1 MSGYLHKLATRA
13 LGQHT
18 AAKPRVT
25 PLFGEAALG
34 PIDGGAAAA
43 HDDLAVPDDSERQPI
58 VSVPAPAQPM
68 ALAHALPARDDAA
81 AVKPAGPRG
90 EHIPAV
96 LSVATTYPDQATPE
110 AERAV
115 EMPRH
120 STASALPIEVP
131 LTHAVPQRHDPNAAA
146 IQRESAARFETVAVT
161 AQIGIDRPA
170 PRPSASTPDGMPV
183 SGAATAPAP
192 TGLRLRAE
200 RALSID
206 ETKPAPR
213 TAAARVSIEQ
223 DLDAPSSGVAVIA
236 LRAPRT
242 NRATEPMSSITD
254 RRSAFSIP
262 SPAQTPDRPVVE
274 PSTVNVTIGRVEVR
288 ATAAPAPVPRQR
300 APLTPTNLELYLQR
314 RSKGARS

>member
-13 LGQHT
+13 LGQHA

-34 PIDGGAAAA
+34 PIDGCAAAA
-43 HDDLAVPDDSERQPI
+43 LDDSAVPDDSERRPN

-68 ALAHALPARDDAA
+68 ALAHVLPARDDAA
-81 AVKPAGPRG
+81 MVKPAGPRG
-90 EHIPAV
+90 EHIPPV
-96 LSVATTYPDQATPE
+96 LSVATTHHHEATSE
-110 AERAV
+110 AERSV

-120 STASALPIEVP
+120 STESALPIEAP
-131 LTHAVPQRHDPNAAA
+131 LTHALPQRHDPDAAE
-146 IQRESAARFETVAVT
+146 IQRESSARLESVAVT

-170 PRPSASTPDGMPV
+170 PRPSASTADGMPV
-183 SGAATAPAP
+183 SRAATAPAQ

-206 ETKPAPR
+206 ATKPAPR

-223 DLDAPSSGVAVIA
+223 EVDVPSSGVAVIA
-236 LRAPRT
+236 LQAPRT

-254 RRSAFSIP
+254 RRGASSIP
-262 SPAQTPDRPVVE
+262 SPAQAPGRPVVE

-288 ATAAPAPVPRQR
+288 ATAAPAPAPRQR
-300 APLTPTNLELYLQR
+300 APSTPTDLELYLQR

>member
-18 AAKPRVT
+18 AAKPGVT

-43 HDDLAVPDDSERQPI
+43 LDDLAVPDDSERRPI

-68 ALAHALPARDDAA
+68 AHVLPARDDAA
-81 AVKPAGPRG
+81 TMKPAGPRG

-96 LSVATTYPDQATPE
+96 LSVAATQHDEATPE
-110 AERAV
+110 VERAV

-120 STASALPIEVP
+120 STASTLPIEAP
-131 LTHAVPQRHDPNAAA
+131 LTHAVPQRHDPNAAE
-146 IQRESAARFETVAVT
+146 IQRESSARFETVAIT
-161 AQIGIDRPA
+161 AQIGIDRPNL
-170 PRPSASTPDGMPV
+170 RPAASTPDGMPV
-183 SGAATAPAP
+183 SRAATAPAP
-192 TGLRLRAE
+192 TGLRPPAV

-223 DLDAPSSGVAVIA
+223 DLDAPSSSVAAIA
-236 LRAPRT
+236 LQSPRT

-254 RRSAFSIP
+254 RRGASSIP
-262 SPAQTPDRPVVE
+262 FPAQAPGRPVVE

>member
-1 MSGYLHKLATRA
+1 MSGYLYKLATRV

-43 HDDLAVPDDSERQPI
+43 LDDLAVPDESERRPNF
-58 VSVPAPAQPM
+58 SVPARAQPM
-68 ALAHALPARDDAA
+68 ALAHALPTRDDAA
-81 AVKPAGPRG
+81 VAKPADSRG
-90 EHIPAV
+90 EHIPPV
-96 LSVATTYPDQATPE
+96 LSVATTHHDQATPE

-120 STASALPIEVP
+120 STAPALPIEAP
-131 LTHAVPQRHDPNAAA
+131 LAHAVPQRHASNAAE
-146 IQRESAARFETVAVT
+146 IQRESSARFETVGIT
-161 AQIGIDRPA
+161 AQVGIDRPDL
-170 PRPSASTPDGMPV
+170 RPAASTPDGMPV
-183 SGAATAPAP
+183 SRAATAPEQ
-192 TGLRLRAE
+192 TGPRLRPE

-206 ETKPAPR
+206 ESEPVPR

-223 DLDAPSSGVAVIA
+223 EIDAPSSGVAVVA
-236 LRAPRT
+236 LQAPRT
-242 NRATEPMSSITD
+242 NRATEPISSITD
-254 RRSAFSIP
+254 RRGASSIP
-262 SPAQTPDRPVVE
+262 SPVQARERPVVE

-288 ATAAPAPVPRQR
+288 ATAAPAPAPRQR
-300 APLTPTNLELYLQR
+300 APSTPTNLELYLQR